1 MASSFKF
8 SAGGI
13 GRALRHRNYRVYW
26 IYFFVATTSRWVQRT
41 GVAWLTWELTHS
53 PTWLGIV
60 AFADMFPLVIFSVW
74 GGAVADRIGSLRM
87 VRLTLTMTAFGTV
100 VFAGL
105 VLIDLI
111 DIWTVVI
118 LTAAIGSIWSFG
130 NAAQLSLV
138 NNLVPKSEL
147 SAAFALGSATFNA
160 SRFIGPG
167 IAGVTIALLGIGV
180 TIAAG
185 AVGLA
190 AWAAAL
196 YTIHLQPELK
206 TQAKKQGTI
215 ADMIDGVRY
224 TAQHIGIRNAMI
236 LLGVTAILVR
246 PYMELLPGFSD
257 EVFGRGA
264 DGLALLMSATGFG
277 GLMGGVWLAIRG
289 RNEGL
294 AQIIV
299 VSLLISGIA
308 LLAFTVTDQ
317 IWIATIAAAFL
328 GVFML
333 TGNIASQTLIQGSV
347 DPAIR
352 ARVMAIFIL
361 MAWGMPALGAIL
373 MGWIASVAGLQL
385 TLGVGAVLTMLTW
398 LWARRQAA
406 SMAALED
413 MVGAERGAVP

>member
-1 MASSFKF
+1 MASKFKF
-8 SAGGI
+8 STGGI
-13 GRALRHRNYRVYW
+13 GRTLRHRNYRVYW

-60 AFADMFPLVIFSVW
+60 AFAEMFPLVIFSVW
-74 GGAVADRIGSLRM
+74 GGAIADRIGSLRM
-87 VRLTLTMTAFGTV
+87 VRLTLTMTALGTA

-105 VLIDLI
+105 VLTDLI

-118 LTAAIGSIWSFG
+118 LIGAIASIWSFG
-130 NAAQLSLV
+130 NAAQMSLI

-180 TIAAG
+180 TIAVG

-190 AWAAAL
+190 AWATAL
-196 YTIHLQPELK
+196 YTIHLQPESK
-206 TQAKKQGTI
+206 TQAKKQSTI
-215 ADMIDGVRY
+215 ADIIDGVRY
-224 TAQHIGIRNAMI
+224 TAQHVGIRNAMI

-264 DGLALLMSATGFG
+264 EGLALLMSATGFG
-277 GLMGGVWLAIRG
+277 GLIGGVWLAIRG

-294 AQIIV
+294 AEIIV

-308 LLAFTVTDQ
+308 LLVFTVTDQ
-317 IWIATIAAAFL
+317 IWIAAIAAVFL
-328 GVFML
+328 GVSML
-333 TGNIASQTLIQGSV
+333 SGNIASQTLIQSSV

-352 ARVMAIFIL
+352 ARVIAIFIL
-361 MAWGMPALGAIL
+361 MAWGIPALGAIL
-373 MGWIASVAGLQL
+373 MGWIASVAGLQP
-385 TLGVGAVLTMLTW
+385 TLGVGAVLTILTW
-398 LWARRQAA
+398 LWAKRQVA

-413 MVGAERGAVP
+413 MIDAERDVVP